1 MMRENAARVNGLD
14 RQGAWPKH
22 PGVAT
27 RRELMEREVERLEGE
42 AKVLERDWRRIPW
55 LFVFVLSAVPA
66 FLIWGKTA
74 AIYAILCTPCL
85 VGTAAYLLGVRRSE
99 NQQSLRELQRQ
110 LEDQSRE
117 R

>member
-1 MMRENAARVNGLD
+1 M
-14 RQGAWPKH
+14 
-22 PGVAT
+22 
-27 RRELMEREVERLEGE
+27 ERLESE

-66 FLIWGKTA
+66 YLIWGNTA

-85 VGTAAYLLGVRRSE
+85 VGTAAYLLGVRRAE
-99 NQQSLRELQRQ
+99 NQQSLRELQQQ
-110 LEDQSRE
+110 LADHPRE